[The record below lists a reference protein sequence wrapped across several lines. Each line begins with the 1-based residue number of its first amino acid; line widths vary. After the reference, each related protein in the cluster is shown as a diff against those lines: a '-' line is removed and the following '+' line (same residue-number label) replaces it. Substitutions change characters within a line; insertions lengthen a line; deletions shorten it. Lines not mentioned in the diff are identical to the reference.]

1 MARNKE
7 TDKKLFTLE
16 LTALF
21 IFALVV
27 LGNFSVTKFAEGY
40 YGHFGVTLPEINF
53 IPQVYDYV
61 NVLPLTLIASAIV
74 VLVVVAL
81 TRLSVWLG
89 SLLAEK
95 TKPSKRLFKFVKR
108 HRPPFRVLVKVF
120 EWILKIGIWGLVL
133 VSLVYSVNNIS
144 LYLGKVSA
152 ESKVNYSTV
161 SNEGENTQK
170 VIIYKSSSEV
180 VLKSYDISKGNFI
193 DGYETLTGASYTTR
207 SVKF

>member
-1 MARNKE
+1 MARRKE

-40 YGHFGVTLPEINF
+40 YNHFGVSLPEINF

-61 NVLPLTLIASAIV
+61 NVLPLTLIASVIV
-74 VLVVVAL
+74 VLVVVGL

-89 SLLAEK
+89 SVLAEK
-95 TKPSKRLFKFVKR
+95 KKPSKRLFKFVKR
-108 HRPPFRVLVKVF
+108 HRRQFDVLVKVL
-120 EWILKIGIWGLVL
+120 EWILKIGIWGFVL

-152 ESKVNYSTV
+152 ESKANYTTV
-161 SNEGENTQK
+161 SSEGENAQK
-170 VIIYKSSSEV
+170 VIIYKNSGEV
-180 VLKSYDISKGNFI
+180 ILKAYDISKGEFI

>member
-1 MARNKE
+1 MARSKE
-7 TDKKLFTLE
+7 TNKKLFTLE

-40 YGHFGVTLPEINF
+40 YGHFDITLPEISF

-89 SLLAEK
+89 SVLAEK
-95 TKPSKRLFKFVKR
+95 TKPSKKLFKFVKR
-108 HRPPFRVLVKVF
+108 HKRPFGLLVKVL
-120 EWILKIGIWGLVL
+120 EWILKIGIWGFVL

-144 LYLGKVSA
+144 LYMGKVSA
-152 ESKVNYSTV
+152 ETKANYTV
-161 SNEGENTQK
+161 VSSEGENAQK
-170 VIIYKSSSEV
+170 VIIYKNSSEV
-180 VLKSYDISKGNFI
+180 ILKTYDISKGEFI

-207 SVKF
+207 SMKL

>member
-1 MARNKE
+1 
-7 TDKKLFTLE
+7 
-16 LTALF
+16 
-21 IFALVV
+21 
-27 LGNFSVTKFAEGY
+27 
-40 YGHFGVTLPEINF
+40 
-53 IPQVYDYV
+53 
-61 NVLPLTLIASAIV
+61 
-74 VLVVVAL
+74 
-81 TRLSVWLG
+81 
-89 SLLAEK
+89 
-95 TKPSKRLFKFVKR
+95 
-108 HRPPFRVLVKVF
+108 
-120 EWILKIGIWGLVL
+120 
-133 VSLVYSVNNIS
+133 VNNIS

>member
-1 MARNKE
+1 MARSKE
-7 TDKKLFTLE
+7 NSKKLFTLE

-21 IFALVV
+21 IFSLVV
-27 LGNFSVTKFAEGY
+27 IGNFSVTKFAEGY
-40 YGHFGVTLPEINF
+40 YSHFGVTLPEINF

-61 NVLPLTLIASAIV
+61 NVLPLTLIASAVV

-89 SLLAEK
+89 SVMAEK
-95 TKPSKRLFKFVKR
+95 TKPSKKLFKFVKR
-108 HRPPFRVLVKVF
+108 HRRPFGVLVKF
-120 EWILKIGIWGLVL
+120 LEWTLKIGIWGFVL

-152 ESKVNYSTV
+152 ESKVIYSTV

-180 VLKSYDISKGNFI
+180 ILKSYDISKGNFI

-207 SVKF
+207 SAKF